1 MDTKESFY
9 FLHST
14 VLSSLSLL
22 WSSHSLMYFSQ
33 HALTSRVLG
42 GDLREKRWQHFPE
55 RLQSRNFLG
64 ETPEKYL
71 QLTLTFGCFFKFCF
85 TTLNIYFYVYG
96 FCLRTWTFGNSI
108 PSVLR
113 VIKKFN
119 LCNAMRMFVL
129 YIYNIKSWK
138 TTLISIESFLLT
150 FAVFGFDY
158 CATGFLFVL
167 LYYFNLWWRRGTEG
181 RNLNRKVGPD
191 YRGEERLQF

>member
-55 RLQSRNFLG
+55 RLQSVNFLG

-71 QLTLTFGCFFKFCF
+71 QLTLTFGCFLKFCF

-96 FCLRTWTFGNSI
+96 FCLRTWTFGNSTFCTE
-108 PSVLR
+108 SH
-113 VIKKFN
+113 KKIQ
-119 LCNAMRMFVL
+119 LVQCNEDVCIIWIL
-129 YIYNIKSWK
+129 S
-138 TTLISIESFLLT
+138 TIS
-150 FAVFGFDY
+150 
-158 CATGFLFVL
+158 
-167 LYYFNLWWRRGTEG
+167 
-181 RNLNRKVGPD
+181 NREK
-191 YRGEERLQF
+191 RL